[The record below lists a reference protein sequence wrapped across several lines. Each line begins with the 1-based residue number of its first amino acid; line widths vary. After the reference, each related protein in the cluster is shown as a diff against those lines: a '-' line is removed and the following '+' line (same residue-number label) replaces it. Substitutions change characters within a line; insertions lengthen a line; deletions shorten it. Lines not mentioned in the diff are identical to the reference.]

1 MLIYYINYFLY
12 IITYIYIYV
21 ILIYIYICD
30 THIYIYIYPYVYIYV
45 RDTYIYI
52 YISYPLAVTM
62 ITASSHKDY
71 QTSRV
76 AGGDGYV
83 IPPATSRQS

>member
-1 MLIYYINYFLY
+1 MWYS
-12 IITYIYIYV
+12 
-21 ILIYIYICD
+21 YIYICD
-30 THIYIYIYPYVYIYV
+30 THIYIYPYVYIYV
-45 RDTYIYI
+45 RDTYI